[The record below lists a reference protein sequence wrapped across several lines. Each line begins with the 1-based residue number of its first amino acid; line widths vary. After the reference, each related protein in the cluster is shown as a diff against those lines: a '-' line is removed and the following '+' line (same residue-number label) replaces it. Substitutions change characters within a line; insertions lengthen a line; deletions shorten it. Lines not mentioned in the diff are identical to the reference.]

1 MGLGGRREE
10 EGESLVGEEGAGGQS
25 KFTKVGR
32 VQPQL
37 SGGDRGDLRD
47 VDEID
52 LEQQWARSGESDD
65 RDIGDQVTL
74 DELDLKL

>member
-10 EGESLVGEEGAGGQS
+10 KGESLVGEEGAGGQS
-25 KFTKVGR
+25 KFTEVGR
-32 VQPQL
+32 VEPQL
-37 SGGDRGDLRD
+37 SGGDRGDLGH

-52 LEQQWARSGESDD
+52 FEQEGARPGESDD